1 MCELDYCNAYTQTTM
16 LSSHYVS
23 DCHTDILH
31 MTRSPD
37 LRRRGEKSI
46 LVKREGSFLSDDEE
60 RNYSKV
66 VQMEDVI
73 EVYRDTYAKDLEKR
87 LNLNDDRLHKAM
99 SISTLLN
106 PIFGLKPRVVGCG
119 LMSDRQYDRARK
131 DLLQNMQDI
140 LDSASPII
148 TSIVDESD
156 IDIDSD
162 DDALPQTEN
171 INYNLAEKELSIFES
186 FKRSKYRSTFDKQ
199 NGHMLTGMYK
209 GSVKEIFVGSV
220 AKCGKD
226 LPSGKN
232 LIDYIDKQGRMC
244 LLRFFGDHK
253 DRFPTMWILTQREA
267 SRRVVEVGCER
278 FFGLSG
284 YVSSPRRTRLGVRNY
299 ERLAMLSSILR
310 VMYINPE
317 WAAREYL
324 TRSKS
329 DTWKQ
334 ANDDESLKCWN
345 LERILEAEQFGEVK
359 KTDLRMDELLGE
371 LEEDD

>member
-1 MCELDYCNAYTQTTM
+1 
-16 LSSHYVS
+16 
-23 DCHTDILH
+23 
-31 MTRSPD
+31 
-37 LRRRGEKSI
+37 
-46 LVKREGSFLSDDEE
+46 
-60 RNYSKV
+60 
-66 VQMEDVI
+66 
-73 EVYRDTYAKDLEKR
+73 
-87 LNLNDDRLHKAM
+87 
-99 SISTLLN
+99 
-106 PIFGLKPRVVGCG
+106 
-119 LMSDRQYDRARK
+119 
-131 DLLQNMQDI
+131 MQDI

-186 FKRSKYRSTFDKQ
+186 FKRSKYWSTFDKQ
-199 NGHMLTGMYK
+199 NGHMLTEMYE
-209 GSVKEIFVGSV
+209 GSVKEIFVGPV
-220 AKCGKD
+220 AKRGKD

-244 LLRFFGDHK
+244 LLRFFGDQK

-284 YVSSPRRTRLGVRNY
+284 YISSPRRTRLGVRNY
-299 ERLAMLSSILR
+299 ERIAMLSSILR
-310 VMYINPE
+310 VIYINPE

-324 TRSKS
+324 TRSNNGN
-329 DTWKQ
+329 WKH

-359 KTDLRMDELLGE
+359 KADLRMDELLGE

>member
-1 MCELDYCNAYTQTTM
+1 
-16 LSSHYVS
+16 
-23 DCHTDILH
+23 
-31 MTRSPD
+31 
-37 LRRRGEKSI
+37 
-46 LVKREGSFLSDDEE
+46 
-60 RNYSKV
+60 
-66 VQMEDVI
+66 
-73 EVYRDTYAKDLEKR
+73 
-87 LNLNDDRLHKAM
+87 
-99 SISTLLN
+99 
-106 PIFGLKPRVVGCG
+106 
-119 LMSDRQYDRARK
+119 
-131 DLLQNMQDI
+131 MQDI
-140 LDSASPII
+140 LDSAAPII

-171 INYNLAEKELSIFES
+171 INYNLADKELSIFEA
-186 FKRSKYRSTFDKQ
+186 FKRSKYRPMFDKQ
-199 NGHMLTGMYK
+199 DGHVLTGMYE
-209 GSVKEIFVGSV
+209 GSVKEIFVGP
-220 AKCGKD
+220 ATKRGKD

-253 DRFPTMWILTQREA
+253 DRFPTMWILVQREA

-284 YVSSPRRTRLGVRNY
+284 YISSPRRTRLGVRNY

-359 KTDLRMDELLGE
+359 KTNLTMDELLGE

>member
-1 MCELDYCNAYTQTTM
+1 
-16 LSSHYVS
+16 
-23 DCHTDILH
+23 
-31 MTRSPD
+31 
-37 LRRRGEKSI
+37 
-46 LVKREGSFLSDDEE
+46 
-60 RNYSKV
+60 
-66 VQMEDVI
+66 
-73 EVYRDTYAKDLEKR
+73 
-87 LNLNDDRLHKAM
+87 
-99 SISTLLN
+99 
-106 PIFGLKPRVVGCG
+106 
-119 LMSDRQYDRARK
+119 
-131 DLLQNMQDI
+131 MQDI

-244 LLRFFGDHK
+244 LLCFFGDHK

-284 YVSSPRRTRLGVRNY
+284 YVSSPR
-299 ERLAMLSSILR
+299 
-310 VMYINPE
+310 
-317 WAAREYL
+317 
-324 TRSKS
+324 
-329 DTWKQ
+329 
-334 ANDDESLKCWN
+334 
-345 LERILEAEQFGEVK
+345 
-359 KTDLRMDELLGE
+359 
-371 LEEDD
+371 

>member
-1 MCELDYCNAYTQTTM
+1 
-16 LSSHYVS
+16 
-23 DCHTDILH
+23 
-31 MTRSPD
+31 MTRSPN
-37 LRRRGEKSI
+37 LHRRGEKST
-46 LVKREGSFLSDDEE
+46 LVKREGSFWSDDEE

-73 EVYRDTYAKDLEKR
+73 EVYGDIYAKDLEKR
-87 LNLNDDRLHKAM
+87 LNLKDDKLHKAM

-131 DLLQNMQDI
+131 DLVQNMQDI

-186 FKRSKYRSTFDKQ
+186 FKRSKYW
-199 NGHMLTGMYK
+199 H
-209 GSVKEIFVGSV
+209 
-220 AKCGKD
+220 
-226 LPSGKN
+226 

-244 LLRFFGDHK
+244 LLHFFGDHK
-253 DRFPTMWILTQREA
+253 DSFPTMWILTQREA

-284 YVSSPRRTRLGVRNY
+284 YISSPRRTRLGVRNY

-317 WAAREYL
+317 WVAREYL

-359 KTDLRMDELLGE
+359 KTDLRMEELLGE
-371 LEEDD
+371 LEEDV

>member
-1 MCELDYCNAYTQTTM
+1 
-16 LSSHYVS
+16 
-23 DCHTDILH
+23 

-37 LRRRGEKSI
+37 LRRRGEKSV

-87 LNLNDDRLHKAM
+87 LNLNDDKLHKAM

-131 DLLQNMQDI
+131 DLVQNMQDI
-140 LDSASPII
+140 LDSAAPII

-171 INYNLAEKELSIFES
+171 INYNLADKELSIFEA
-186 FKRSKYRSTFDKQ
+186 FKRSKYRPMFDKQ
-199 NGHMLTGMYK
+199 DGHVLTGMYE
-209 GSVKEIFVGSV
+209 GSVKEIFVGP
-220 AKCGKD
+220 ATKRGKD

-244 LLRFFGDHK
+244 LLCFFGDHK
-253 DRFPTMWILTQREA
+253 DRFPTMWILVQREA

-284 YVSSPRRTRLGVRNY
+284 YISSPRRTRLGVRNY

-317 WAAREYL
+317 WVAREYL

-334 ANDDESLKCWN
+334 TNDDESLKCWN

-359 KTDLRMDELLGE
+359 KTNLTMDELLGE

>member
-1 MCELDYCNAYTQTTM
+1 MCELDYCNAYTQTLM
-16 LSSHYVS
+16 LSSQYVS

-106 PIFGLKPRVVGCG
+106 PIFGLKPRVFGCG

-131 DLLQNMQDI
+131 DLVQNMQDI
-140 LDSASPII
+140 LDSAAPII

-171 INYNLAEKELSIFES
+171 INYNLADKELSIFEA
-186 FKRSKYRSTFDKQ
+186 FKRSKYRPMFDKQ
-199 NGHMLTGMYK
+199 DGHVLTGMYEE
-209 GSVKEIFVGSV
+209 SVKEIFVGP
-220 AKCGKD
+220 ATKHGKD

-244 LLRFFGDHK
+244 LLCFFGDHK
-253 DRFPTMWILTQREA
+253 DRFPTMWILVQREA

-284 YVSSPRRTRLGVRNY
+284 YISSPRQTRLGVRNY

-317 WAAREYL
+317 WVAREYL

-334 ANDDESLKCWN
+334 TNDDESLKCWN

-359 KTDLRMDELLGE
+359 KTNLTMDELLGE